1 MIETL
6 KNVCVLMDF
15 KYRKQFVLISVGME
29 EFSLLPVT
37 MEIYKTEMDVL
48 HLAQQKSTI
57 DAIQLIVQ
65 VPQSASMLEKT
76 SL

>member
-15 KYRKQFVLISVGME
+15 KYQKQFVLISVEME
-29 EFSLLPVT
+29 EFSLLLVM

-48 HLAQQKSTI
+48 HLAQ
-57 DAIQLIVQ
+57 
-65 VPQSASMLEKT
+65 
-76 SL
+76 